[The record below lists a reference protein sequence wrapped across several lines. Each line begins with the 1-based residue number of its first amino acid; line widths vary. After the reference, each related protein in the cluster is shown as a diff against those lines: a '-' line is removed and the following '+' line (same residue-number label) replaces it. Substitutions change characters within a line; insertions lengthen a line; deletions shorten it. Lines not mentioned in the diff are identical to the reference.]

1 MAKANRTSAIGR
13 RKTSVARVY
22 VTPGEGKI
30 TVNNKDLKEYFERDV
45 LKMIIARPFDLIGSE
60 LKYNVNVNVVGG
72 GKSGQAGAV
81 RLAIAR
87 ALIKIDP
94 TLRPTLKKDGLLTR
108 DAREVERKKYGRHG
122 ARRRPQYSKR

>member
-1 MAKANRTSAIGR
+1 MAKANRTNAIGR

-22 VTPGEGKI
+22 VTPGEGKV

-45 LKMIIARPFDLIGSE
+45 LKMIIARPFEVLGKD
-60 LKYNVNVNVVGG
+60 LKYNVNVNVSGG

-94 TLRPTLKKDGLLTR
+94 SLRPALKKEGLLTR
-108 DAREVERKKYGRHG
+108 DARQVERKKYGRHG

>member
-1 MAKANRTSAIGR
+1 MAKANRISAIGR

-22 VTPGEGKI
+22 LSPGEGKI
-30 TVNNKDLKEYFERDV
+30 TVNSKDLKEYFERDV
-45 LKMIIARPFDLIGSE
+45 LKMVIARPFQVIGKE
-60 LKYNVNVNVVGG
+60 LKFDVNVNVVGG

-87 ALIKIDP
+87 ALIKVDP
-94 TLRPTLKKDGLLTR
+94 ELRGTLKKDGLLTR
-108 DAREVERKKYGRHG
+108 DARQVERKKYGRHG